1 MILNTVSYS
10 VLYDQ
15 QMPLVFVGT
24 TFYNTMLYEYF
35 SKIRS
40 CYIFKVEEIENNDQ
54 SWFDRHQFMSA
65 VSNVKTKYFL
75 VEKIA
80 NKCPHYFSVIGTG
93 NVFANVNIGQNTLIQ
108 HYNVGVCEDIV
119 IGNHCTIGNFNTIGH
134 KTYINDYCHMSMYSF
149 TNFNNIGTGT
159 CMGSQISIIGK
170 PEKFTH
176 TADHCNFTL
185 GSIVNRS
192 IDNPGTYF
200 GNRKLTDETSLT
212 YKLL

>member
-80 NKCPHYFSVIGTG
+80 HKRPHYFSVIGTG

-119 IGNHCTIGNFNTIGH
+119 IGNHCTI
-134 KTYINDYCHMSMYSF
+134 
-149 TNFNNIGTGT
+149 
-159 CMGSQISIIGK
+159 
-170 PEKFTH
+170 
-176 TADHCNFTL
+176 
-185 GSIVNRS
+185 
-192 IDNPGTYF
+192 
-200 GNRKLTDETSLT
+200 
-212 YKLL
+212 